1 MSMFERFTSRARRVI
16 DLAEL
21 EARELDHTYVGTEH
35 ILLGLIREEDGVAA
49 KALESLG
56 VSLEAA
62 RQKVEEL
69 LFGDAELRRR
79 LADSRAPAGS
89 PEERSSRH
97 AD

>member
-62 RQKVEEL
+62 RQRVEEL
-69 LFGDAELRRR
+69 LLGTEQ
-79 LADSRAPAGS
+79 APWS
-89 PEERSSRH
+89 PEKRSSRP
-97 AD
+97 ADEGDA

>member
-1 MSMFERFTSRARRVI
+1 MSMFERFTNRARRVI

-21 EARELDHTYVGTEH
+21 EARELDHTYIGTEH

-62 RQKVEEL
+62 RQRVEEL
-69 LFGDAELRRR
+69 LGVGQ
-79 LADSRAPAGS
+79 APGP

>member
-62 RQKVEEL
+62 RQRVKEL
-69 LFGDAELRRR
+69 LLGDETMRESLLIVKEDEAAR
-79 LADSRAPAGS
+79 PG
-89 PEERSSRH
+89 P
-97 AD
+97 